1 MRIWR
6 LCKKILQ
13 SLQKPSGTALVFDFF
28 GNFVYRFRQID
39 GSMVLPVSIGGTYH
53 MLGDVGVCSDQA
65 FVNLFSKL
73 IPILSLHP
81 ECPKVILS
89 TVLRYL
95 KGGCCQQADHAKNT
109 REETNCLSI
118 LEKISHLRKILRSEL
133 KKSELD
139 GYWITDT
146 LSALTPPTDMPAATL
161 ASCAAKIP
169 SLMLSDNVHLS
180 NLGYN
185 KLGEGIVV
193 GLEKALSKKG
203 ADCVVIGEKKKVFLA
218 RLYL

>member
-1 MRIWR
+1 M
-6 LCKKILQ
+6 
-13 SLQKPSGTALVFDFF
+13 
-28 GNFVYRFRQID
+28 
-39 GSMVLPVSIGGTYH
+39 
-53 MLGDVGVCSDQA
+53 
-65 FVNLFSKL
+65 
-73 IPILSLHP
+73 
-81 ECPKVILS
+81 
-89 TVLRYL
+89 
-95 KGGCCQQADHAKNT
+95 
-109 REETNCLSI
+109 
-118 LEKISHLRKILRSEL
+118 RKILRSEL

-146 LSALTPPTDMPAATL
+146 LSALTLPTDMPAATL